1 MTERRL
7 LSRLSTPVVAPLEGN
22 WLTLVVASRFVTGI
36 RIFRDTR
43 VTYPQG
49 ENPHYLRGTLKAIL
63 LHPALCIAY
72 AGDVASALSAIRDL
86 RVSRSSG
93 FSLEKVE
100 SFLERAHNRTSA
112 EMEFIVASALDGETF
127 TVIKEGRATRTGDC
141 WIGDIFA
148 FEEYQR
154 LFHTAAPISQST
166 EIDPT
171 LAADLQVAN
180 RMNQAMEGV
189 AASSSVASVGELILN
204 VVLTKDGFVYAPRAW
219 MQGGRSQTIPSGV
232 PTKVQFGGAAEGGF
246 AYSVLSS
253 QTLES
258 VRLAFIFIKVG
269 SESCSPLCS
278 LESSLRS
285 IAVSTM
291 TNSGRL

>member
-1 MTERRL
+1 
-7 LSRLSTPVVAPLEGN
+7 
-22 WLTLVVASRFVTGI
+22 VTGT
-36 RIFRDTR
+36 RIFCDTR
-43 VTYPQG
+43 VTYPHG

-112 EMEFIVASALDGETF
+112 EMEFIVASALDGETL
-127 TVIKEGRATRTGDC
+127 TVIREGRATRTDNC

-180 RMNQAMEGV
+180 RMNQAMEGI

-253 QTLES
+253 RTPGIGAIGVHFYQ
-258 VRLAFIFIKVG
+258 
-269 SESCSPLCS
+269 
-278 LESSLRS
+278 
-285 IAVSTM
+285 
-291 TNSGRL
+291 GRLGVLFSPMQLGEQPALYRRVGHDEFRAAARKEFGFDIQGPQIS